1 MRIFLELI
9 CRYILTII
17 VFIPLTCIR
26 EGDTDIVDAFQTSV
40 FISGELYFNLIIIY
54 FYLELKKV
62 NFNFSSVPKMQL
74 MSTGGLCLIIWF
86 NFYLFLPYYEI
97 LIVHC
102 LLIVPIVLLIYD
114 IMRMLLK
121 RLFK

>member
-62 NFNFSSVPKMQL
+62 NFNFSSVPKIQWIR
-74 MSTGGLCLIIWF
+74 TGSFCMIIWL
-86 NFYLFLPYYEI
+86 NFYLFLPYYLI

>member
-26 EGDTDIVDAFQTSV
+26 EGNTDIVDAFQTSV

-62 NFNFSSVPKMQL
+62 NFNFSSVPKIQWIR
-74 MSTGGLCLIIWF
+74 TGSFCMIIWF
-86 NFYLFLPYYEI
+86 NFYLFLPYYLI
-97 LIVHC
+97 LLVHC
-102 LLIVPIVLLIYD
+102 FLILPIVLLIYD

>member
-1 MRIFLELI
+1 MNF
-9 CRYILTII
+9 T
-17 VFIPLTCIR
+17 
-26 EGDTDIVDAFQTSV
+26 VDAFQTSV

-121 RLFK
+121 RPRSLFLYTENHWQGQWFRKG